1 MRISHIVFGL
11 IMSRILVDLA
21 EDQLQE
27 LAAIV
32 EAEKRPR
39 AVVIRE
45 AIQAYIAQRKP
56 GLAADTF
63 GLWKHRGVDGLAYQE
78 KLREEW

>member
-1 MRISHIVFGL
+1 MRISHIILRF
-11 IMSRILVDLA
+11 IMSRILVDVT
-21 EDQLQE
+21 EEQLQE
-27 LAAIV
+27 LTAIV

-56 GLAADTF
+56 GLASDTF
-63 GLWKHRGVDGLAYQE
+63 GLWKNRKVDGLEYQE